1 MKKKIYYQ
9 PIVEATTLT
18 PHTFVMAT
26 VSDGGTPPDEGPAH
40 APKKGTSIP

>member
-18 PHTFVMAT
+18 PNTFVMIT
-26 VSDGGTPPDEGPAH
+26 VSEGGDPPGGGAH